1 MATYDDPYNPIP
13 RRLREPTPGY
23 SQTRLPGTERTV
35 VETPRGGFSPDPA
48 DGLSERDLTPENYAM
63 PFSPT
68 RSMRYGP
75 GDERDLGAPVV
86 DPRSPLAPSPARWG
100 SVTTRRVNPR
110 PVQEPS
116 ELDRVLATPGI
127 SVDYGTNPSVSTPG
141 KIRVPVG
148 DESWRV
154 YTVGTASEIDAEIA
168 AAKRRVADWESA
180 QKNPPAP
187 RYVNAARDSRGGYAY
202 SVTDAPLPS
211 DQSTPRPLFSG
222 VAGEDFE
229 ATRRRGE
236 QVAKLMRETDG
247 PFANPNDWNYVRS
260 YGPRAAAQAVAS
272 GRANISGADPALV
285 AQERERFLRNRTT
298 DLSISP
304 QLRSAARDELAQ
316 IERDAA
322 EERRREM
329 WAAEQAARLRM
340 AEIAGPT
347 GAADNSW
354 RTEVARI
361 EQETQLRVKELEN
374 QGLDRRQAQDIAARE
389 RVQKL
394 QNEGNLSVAQTQ
406 AQGRTDAATATAQG
420 RVDAAAATA
429 EGRVKAAGIRADATK
444 YASDNTYKAAA
455 DASAA
460 RVEAAKAA
468 GLSEQQVAQIR
479 AESQERIAKLS
490 QDGALA
496 RAGIQADAQKYISDN
511 AYAARADAAAAAVE
525 AAMATAD
532 ARVSAERVRA
542 EGARL
547 LAAENPWV
555 ALGGGVMG
563 NRQTGDQAG
572 RPNATAAAAKP
583 QIFKMKGADG
593 TERLVRPREDGAG
606 VEVLFEDPDAALVIA
621 EQEVRNLESDKLR
634 YGRTTAQREG
644 YDERIAEAK
653 ARLAALREARR
664 SAPDYEGPTGQ
675 APTNDAADGWA
686 AFGGIVR

>member
-1 MATYDDPYNPIP
+1 MAYPYDDPYNPIP

-35 VETPRGGFSPDPA
+35 VETPRGGYSPDPA
-48 DGLSERDLTPENYAM
+48 PGLSERDLTPENYAM

-86 DPRSPLAPSPARWG
+86 DPRDPLAPSPATWSGVVPRG
-100 SVTTRRVNPR
+100 SGRAAY
-110 PVQEPS
+110 S
-116 ELDRVLATPGI
+116 
-127 SVDYGTNPSVSTPG
+127 TN
-141 KIRVPVG
+141 
-148 DESWRV
+148 
-154 YTVGTASEIDAEIA
+154 
-168 AAKRRVADWESA
+168 
-180 QKNPPAP
+180 
-187 RYVNAARDSRGGYAY
+187 GGYAY
-202 SVTDAPLPS
+202 TDAPAVP

-236 QVAKLMRETDG
+236 QVARLMREQDG

-272 GRANISGADPALV
+272 GRANISGAPPELV

-304 QLRSAARDELAQ
+304 QLRSAARDKLAQ

-329 WAAEQAARLRM
+329 WAEEQAARLEGAR
-340 AEIAGPT
+340 IAASVPVSFGGGAGAVQNADGGWDYLSPPPGT
-347 GAADNSW
+347 SGAAADNSW

-374 QGLDRRQAQDIAARE
+374 QGLDRRQAQEIAARE
-389 RVQKL
+389 RIQKS
-394 QNEGNLSVAQTQ
+394 QNEGNLAVAQAQ

-420 RVDAAAATA
+420 RVDAAAAQA
-429 EGRVKAAGIRADATK
+429 EARVKAAGIRADAQK
-444 YASDNTYKAAA
+444 YASDNTYRAGA

-468 GLSEQQVAQIR
+468 GLSDQQVAQIR
-479 AESQERIAKLS
+479 AESQERIARLA

-563 NRQTGDQAG
+563 NRQTGDQSG

-664 SAPDYEGPTGQ
+664 SAPDYEGPAGQ